1 MANKKTYIV
10 QQTAKQLR
18 LLYNFSIIKKKSKI
32 LVLNTT
38 FLHVGLFF
46 TKQKLPK
53 SVDEAEKTKH
63 LSFCVYILQ

>member
-18 LLYNFSIIKKKSKI
+18 LLYNFSIIKKRKI

-53 SVDEAEKTKH
+53 SVDEAEKNKY